1 MLTNLILDPV
11 YLIDTLE
18 PIIKWVAIGLLIGTL
33 ITLLVVYL
41 TDKNIF
47 VNVAKKTLIALSLIA
62 LIVGIALLIMEICK
76 KYDVAYLENNW
87 VSLDVIPYVFIPVLT
102 TLCFA
107 LILGVIYFILAKKD
121 FAKLKLYRT
130 VSTIIIALSIITTLV
145 LMGIY
150 YGKNVADDGYYSE
163 HLNNVALYV
172 LAGAVI
178 IFTVATAFIVGAKD
192 KKPFDTKCISMAGI
206 CVALSFCLSYIKLW
220 DMPTGGSVTLVS
232 LLPVMLFSYIY
243 GIKKGLLIGL
253 LYGTLQ
259 AVQDPWLIHPAQF
272 VLDYPIAFSAVC
284 FAGVLKDVKALDKLP
299 QLKFGLSAF
308 IAGSVRFLC
317 HVLSGVFAFGA
328 YAVDAGATNFWTYSL
343 VYNAYVFVDV
353 ALVIIAGI
361 FLLSSKTMVKQLQAR
376 NSNDAQ

>member
-1 MLTNLILDPV
+1 MFTNLILDPV
-11 YLIDTLE
+11 YLIDTVE
-18 PIIKWVAIGLLIGTL
+18 PIVKWVAIGLLIGTI
-33 ITLLVVYL
+33 ITLLIVYL
-41 TDKNIF
+41 TNKNVF
-47 VNVAKKTLIALSLIA
+47 VTVAKRTLIALSLIA
-62 LIVGIALLIMEICK
+62 LVVGIGLLIMEICK
-76 KYDVAYLENNW
+76 KYDQAYLENNW
-87 VSLDVIPYVFIPVLT
+87 VSLDVIPYVFIPVLA
-102 TLCFA
+102 TLCIA
-107 LILGVIYFILAKKD
+107 LILGVIYFVLAKKGY
-121 FAKLKLYRT
+121 AKLNVLRLIS
-130 VSTIIIALSIITTLV
+130 VIILAVSIITTLV
-145 LMGIY
+145 LIGVY

-172 LAGAVI
+172 LAGAVVV
-178 IFTVATAFIVGAKD
+178 FTVATAFIVGAKD

-284 FAGVLKDVKALDKLP
+284 FAGVLKDVRALDKLP
-299 QLKFGLSAF
+299 QLKFGISAF
-308 IAGSVRFLC
+308 IAGSIRFLC

-353 ALVIIAGI
+353 ALVIIAGV
-361 FLLSSKTMVKQLQAR
+361 FLLSSKTMVKQLQAK
-376 NSNDAQ
+376 NSKDL

>member
-62 LIVGIALLIMEICK
+62 LIVGIALLIMEISK

-150 YGKNVADDGYYSE
+150 YGKNVTD
-163 HLNNVALYV
+163 
-172 LAGAVI
+172 
-178 IFTVATAFIVGAKD
+178 
-192 KKPFDTKCISMAGI
+192 
-206 CVALSFCLSYIKLW
+206 
-220 DMPTGGSVTLVS
+220 
-232 LLPVMLFSYIY
+232 
-243 GIKKGLLIGL
+243 
-253 LYGTLQ
+253 
-259 AVQDPWLIHPAQF
+259 
-272 VLDYPIAFSAVC
+272 
-284 FAGVLKDVKALDKLP
+284 LKRDE
-299 QLKFGLSAF
+299 
-308 IAGSVRFLC
+308 
-317 HVLSGVFAFGA
+317 
-328 YAVDAGATNFWTYSL
+328 
-343 VYNAYVFVDV
+343 
-353 ALVIIAGI
+353 
-361 FLLSSKTMVKQLQAR
+361 
-376 NSNDAQ
+376 